1 MAEPEALPDDEMIAG
16 RRAYIGD
23 RLPRDMPVWMASIIV
38 AIDTINL
45 WVGKLAAWLLVPL
58 MFVMV
63 YEVLSRYLFTAPTRW
78 AYDYSRML
86 CGASFVLG
94 AAYALSRGI
103 HIRADF
109 IYRKWS
115 VRTQGRVDSAL
126 YLLFYFP
133 SMLIFMY
140 VATDWAW
147 VSLSRGERGT
157 DTAFMPL
164 LGPVKSTLPVG
175 IALLILQGFSEL
187 LKAIH
192 AARNGRWPQ

>member
-16 RRAYIGD
+16 RRADVRG
-23 RLPRDMPVWMASIIV
+23 RLPDDMPGWMANVIV
-38 AIDTINL
+38 AIDTVNL

-58 MFVMV
+58 MAAMV
-63 YEVLSRYLFTAPTRW
+63 YEVFMRYVFTAPTRW
-78 AYDYSRML
+78 AYDVSRML

-94 AAYALSRGI
+94 AAYALSKGI

-109 IYRKWS
+109 IYRKWP
-115 VRTQGRVDSAL
+115 VKVQGWVDTLL
-126 YLLFYFP
+126 YLVFYFP

-147 VSLSRGERGT
+147 ISVSRFERGT
-157 DTAFMPL
+157 DTAFMPY
-164 LGPVKSTLPVG
+164 LGPVKSALPLG

-187 LKAIH
+187 FKAVH
-192 AARNGRWPQ
+192 AARKGRWPQ

>member
-16 RRAYIGD
+16 RRADVRG
-23 RLPRDMPVWMASIIV
+23 RLPGDMPPWMANIIV

-45 WVGKLAAWLLVPL
+45 WVGIAAAWLLVPL
-58 MFVMV
+58 MAAMV
-63 YEVLSRYLFTAPTRW
+63 YEVVARYLFTAPTRW
-78 AYDYSRML
+78 AYDVSRML

-109 IYRKWS
+109 IYKSWS
-115 VRTQGRVDSAL
+115 VKAQGWVDTAL

-133 SMLIFMY
+133 SLAIFMY

-147 VSLSRGERGT
+147 ISVSRMERGT
-157 DTAFMPL
+157 DTAFMPY
-164 LGPVKSTLPVG
+164 LGPVKSALPLG

-187 LKAIH
+187 FKAIH
-192 AARNGRWPQ
+192 AARKGRWPQ